1 MHGEK
6 PTKILSKSVKRG
18 SLTEQ
23 ILTLCASGHFGVRE
37 AIATALKSSTA
48 EEPSQPSP
56 KIKKEGAPHPRQEE
70 AD

>member
-6 PTKILSKSVKRG
+6 PTKLPTKSIKG
-18 SLTEQ
+18 SSLTEK

-37 AIATALKSSTA
+37 AIATALESSTA
-48 EEPSQPSP
+48 ANPTPSNP
-56 KIKKEGAPHPRQEE
+56 KISKERVLRLRQKQ

>member
-6 PTKILSKSVKRG
+6 PTKFPPKSVKRR

-37 AIATALKSSTA
+37 AIATALESSTT
-48 EEPSQPSP
+48 EETSQPSP
-56 KIKKEGAPHPRQEE
+56 KIKKEGVPHPRQEE